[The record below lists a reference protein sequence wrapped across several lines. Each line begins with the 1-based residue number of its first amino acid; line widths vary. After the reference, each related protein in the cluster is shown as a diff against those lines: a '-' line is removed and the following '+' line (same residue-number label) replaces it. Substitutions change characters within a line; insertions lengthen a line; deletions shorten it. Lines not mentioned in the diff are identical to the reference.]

1 MSDPGFTRPDLF
13 SIPAVEQ
20 AELTAAARGLL
31 SSGSYPSAGNNPL
44 VPDSVLHAFG
54 ELDRQ
59 HSTGGRCLAT
69 GYRGQ
74 RTEAGR

>member
-20 AELTAAARGLL
+20 AELTAAAQGLL
-31 SSGSYPSAGNNPL
+31 SGGSYPSAGNNPL
-44 VPDSVLHAFG
+44 VPVSVLHAFG

-59 HSTGGRCLAT
+59 HGTGGTCLAT
-69 GYRGQ
+69 GHRRQ

>member
-31 SSGSYPSAGNNPL
+31 SGGSYPSAGNNPL

-59 HSTGGRCLAT
+59 HGTGGTCLAT
-69 GYRGQ
+69 GHRGQ